1 VVKITDR
8 LAATSLTGSVAEE
21 SFTTIA
27 GPVYGEVYR
36 GVAYAD

>member
-1 VVKITDR
+1 VVRITDR

-27 GPVYGEVYR
+27 GPTYGEVYR
-36 GVAYAD
+36 GVAFAD